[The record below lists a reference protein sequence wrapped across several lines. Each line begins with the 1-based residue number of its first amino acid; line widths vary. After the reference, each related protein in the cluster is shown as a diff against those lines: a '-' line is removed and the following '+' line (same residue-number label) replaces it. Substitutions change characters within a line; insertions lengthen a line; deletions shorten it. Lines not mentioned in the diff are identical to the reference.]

1 MKKRTNR
8 KTQKRQRG
16 GAGYTPLQYVNPNYQ
31 MPAAWGPGENK
42 SLPVPD
48 LIARPALAAN
58 FAGGGRKRKG
68 TRRQL
73 RSPRKRSPAE
83 SHASL
88 KGGFFMPS
96 IMSPVVSNF
105 GVVAPAIAL
114 AGYRYMNRA
123 RGLSKK
129 ALGLFPR
136 VGRHVTRRLRKH

>member
-1 MKKRTNR
+1 MVGNISKPISRSMPKRNR
-8 KTQKRQRG
+8 GTRKRQRG

-58 FAGGGRKRKG
+58 FAGGGKRRLGSSRK
-68 TRRQL
+68 
-73 RSPRKRSPAE
+73 
-83 SHASL
+83 L

-96 IMSPVVSNF
+96 VMSPVVANF
-105 GVVAPAIAL
+105 GVVAPAVAL

-129 ALGLFPR
+129 ALGLLPR
-136 VGRHVTRRLRKH
+136 VGRHVTHRLRKH